1 MMQCVHAINAKR
13 NETLLYNLYSTCP
26 TVYVNKHLTEEYPH
40 RNEIKSDLR
49 IAMVGSMLVHR
60 FFVLKVLPMICHLL
74 RLT

>member
-13 NETLLYNLYSTCP
+13 NETLLYNLCSTCP

-40 RNEIKSDLR
+40 KNEIKSDLR

-60 FFVLKVLPMICHLL
+60 SAYDMPSIAPDMMY
-74 RLT
+74 